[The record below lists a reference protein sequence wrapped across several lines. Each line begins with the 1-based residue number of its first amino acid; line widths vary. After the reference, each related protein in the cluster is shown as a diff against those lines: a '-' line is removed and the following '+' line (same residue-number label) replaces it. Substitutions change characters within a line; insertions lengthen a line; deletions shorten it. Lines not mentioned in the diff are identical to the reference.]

1 MNGPYI
7 YDLSTTPIHDKS
19 TESYEYHKFFPT
31 QNSDLN
37 TYSTFRIVINAR
49 DQLYHIHEAYI
60 EATGQLVKEVD
71 DTEYGETD
79 GIAFIHNAFPF
90 MFRNF
95 TYKINGQIVDSIDY
109 PGHVSTLFNNVMFS
123 SNKQYESGLQY
134 FWSPDTTS
142 KADASNKGWEI
153 RRKMLLVEPTK
164 KGIFKFKIPIKN
176 IFGFGENVKVI
187 TKVNH
192 EFEITRQENYYS
204 LFRGNVVSSENHTA
218 LPNVETAEG
227 KIKLKDFVLW
237 IPVVKPEGT
246 TKIHMKES
254 ELSSKD
260 EYIIAYRQRKGLMVE
275 VPNAITTWTWGL
287 TTINFKERP
296 QYLFM
301 GFQHNNDIDQKSN
314 YALFKHMDVKNMC
327 VIINDQQFPAMIAD
341 ADFANLDVGNF
352 YMALQNVRS
361 NYLQMD
367 PYINEC
373 GINLIRFKNLTT
385 IFAFD
390 LTKHERDIR
399 GDVVT
404 ARLQVNFAK
413 PTPTNLKA
421 YACLINEKEI
431 FLKSDGGNV
440 VIR

>member
-60 EATGQLVKEVD
+60 EATGQLVKED

-134 FWSPDTTS
+134 LWSPDTTS
-142 KADASNKGWEI
+142 TADASNKGWEI

-204 LFRGNVVSSENHTA
+204 LF
-218 LPNVETAEG
+218 
-227 KIKLKDFVLW
+227 
-237 IPVVKPEGT
+237 
-246 TKIHMKES
+246 
-254 ELSSKD
+254 
-260 EYIIAYRQRKGLMVE
+260 
-275 VPNAITTWTWGL
+275 
-287 TTINFKERP
+287 
-296 QYLFM
+296 
-301 GFQHNNDIDQKSN
+301 
-314 YALFKHMDVKNMC
+314 
-327 VIINDQQFPAMIAD
+327 
-341 ADFANLDVGNF
+341 
-352 YMALQNVRS
+352 
-361 NYLQMD
+361 
-367 PYINEC
+367 
-373 GINLIRFKNLTT
+373 
-385 IFAFD
+385 
-390 LTKHERDIR
+390 
-399 GDVVT
+399 
-404 ARLQVNFAK
+404 
-413 PTPTNLKA
+413 
-421 YACLINEKEI
+421 
-431 FLKSDGGNV
+431 
-440 VIR
+440 